1 MKSKNL
7 ISIKNLSTNYGDLS
21 VHDELNLDVKEG
33 EVLAIIGRNGCGK
46 TTLVEMIMGIRQIQS
61 GEIILPEDF
70 VITEDAGLQFQ
81 EEQTS
86 NTSSMKV
93 SNVISYYKMLYKG
106 KIVQEELDKQ
116 IKIFE
121 IDKFLKTKVRNLS
134 TGQKQRLNLLLS
146 IIHKPKLLILD
157 EFSVSLDILSVMDI
171 YNYLSEEFIKNMKA
185 TIIIVSHNP
194 HEIKLLANKIAF
206 LNNGKIELMKTKDE
220 VQKEYKENF
229 EEFLIE
235 TLKK

>member
-1 MKSKNL
+1 MKGKNL

-21 VHDELNLDVKEG
+21 VHDELNLDVTEG
-33 EVLAIIGRNGCGK
+33 EVLALIGRNGCGK

-61 GEIILPEDF
+61 GEIIFPEDF
-70 VITEDAGLQFQ
+70 VISEDAGLQFQ
-81 EEQTS
+81 DDQTS

-121 IDKFLKTKVRNLS
+121 IDKFLKTKIRNLS

-171 YNYLSEEFIKNMKA
+171 YHYLSEEFIKKMKA

-206 LNNGKIELMKTKDE
+206 LNNGKIELIKTKDE